1 MQRILSDGLV
11 LRSLSEGYA
20 SDRENLASFYFDV
33 FSESDGEP
41 DEYIGP
47 WTESLLNGHPTT
59 TADDVWVVVDT
70 TQNDRI
76 ASALLLIP
84 QRWRYESVTLGVGRV
99 EIVATHLDY
108 RRRGLVGALMQA
120 AHERSAEL
128 GHTIQAITGIEHYYR
143 RFGYTMAVYLG
154 TFAAVPLAIIP
165 EPKQPQQYTLRPV
178 TEADIPQLIAWDAY
192 AASQYLL
199 TAVRSADEWRYDLSR
214 PDYHIWWYDVLVITS
229 AERGDVGYIVTR
241 RRSEKVQPCLAW
253 VVGPEASYI
262 ETFADALYGL
272 KSRIQE
278 RYPDDPPAYIN
289 FSAGMHD
296 SLLTMIRALYPAV
309 TRDHHY
315 AWYLRAASPACLLRE
330 IAPVLEQRL
339 KGSGANAYSGELT
352 IRFFDMTGLKLCFEH
367 GRLDEAQ
374 DITFANVREDDAAD
388 AGFPWHSFIA
398 LVFGY
403 RSIDELRHI
412 LPEVYANG
420 RAHALLTC
428 LFPPRRS
435 RLMPLT

>member
-20 SDRENLASFYFDV
+20 SDREGLAPFYIDV
-33 FSESDGEP
+33 FSEKDGEP

-47 WTESLLNGHPTT
+47 WTESLLNGHPAT

-99 EIVATHLDY
+99 EIVATHKDY
-108 RRRGLVGALMQA
+108 RRRGLVSALMQA
-120 AHERSAEL
+120 AHERSAAL

-143 RFGYTMAVYLG
+143 RFGYTMAVDLG
-154 TFAAVPLAIIP
+154 AFAAVPLAIIP
-165 EPKQPQQYTLRPV
+165 EPKQPPQYTLRPA
-178 TEADIPQLIAWDAY
+178 TEADIPNLIAWDAY
-192 AASQYLL
+192 AAQQFVLS
-199 TAVRSADEWRYDLSR
+199 TVRSADEWRYDLSR
-214 PDYHIWWYDVLVITS
+214 PDYHIWWFDVQVITS
-229 AERGDVGYIVTR
+229 AEQGDVGYVALR
-241 RRSEKVQPCLAW
+241 RQFDQALPCLAW
-253 VVGPEASYI
+253 VIGPDASYI
-262 ETFADALYGL
+262 ATFDDVLYGL
-272 KSRIQE
+272 KTHLQCE
-278 RYPDDPPAYIN
+278 NGPVYIN
-289 FSAGMHD
+289 FGAGMHD

-315 AWYLRAASPACLLRE
+315 AWYLRAASPARLLRE

-339 KGSGANAYSGELT
+339 HGSGANSYSGELM
-352 IRFFDMTGLKLCFEH
+352 IRFFDMTGVKLRFEC
-367 GRLDEAQ
+367 GRLAEAQ

-388 AGFPWHSFIA
+388 AGFPWHSFLT

-412 LPEVYANG
+412 LPEVHASG
-420 RAHALLTC
+420 RAHALLNC
-428 LFPPRRS
+428 LFPPRAS
-435 RLMPLT
+435 WIIPIF